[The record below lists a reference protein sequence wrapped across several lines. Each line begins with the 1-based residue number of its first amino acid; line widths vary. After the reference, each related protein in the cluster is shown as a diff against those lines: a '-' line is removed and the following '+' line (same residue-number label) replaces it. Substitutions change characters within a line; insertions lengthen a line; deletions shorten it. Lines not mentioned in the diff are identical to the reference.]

1 MEKGC
6 PKCGRMVDA
15 NLKNCPY
22 CNYDFGEIDKFFEK
36 VDSQKFLED
45 DKYAGFV
52 KRFVAGMVD
61 LLLIGLISYGLIYL
75 FKFNFYIVFFVSFI
89 ILYILIN
96 SILERTQWHGSLGKH
111 LVGIEVFDE
120 YENPLTFGASILRN
134 TVKFVNVLTLGLGF
148 LVCSSGEYKQ
158 TLGDRITKNYV
169 LNKINYDE
177 IQNMRFSGVL
187 KRFISFIIDSI
198 IIGAVIYVLCSLPFV
213 FSLLKIDMPMF
224 ISNYLNSIE
233 LILSM
238 VFLFFYVPFFESKN
252 GQTIGKKIIRI
263 CVINESG
270 EKLNFP
276 ICFIRQFLIVL
287 DILTF
292 GWMLSIS
299 NSKKQTLKDLI
310 TKTVVVDD

>member
-1 MEKGC
+1 
-6 PKCGRMVDA
+6 
-15 NLKNCPY
+15 
-22 CNYDFGEIDKFFEK
+22 
-36 VDSQKFLED
+36 
-45 DKYAGFV
+45 
-52 KRFVAGMVD
+52 
-61 LLLIGLISYGLIYL
+61 
-75 FKFNFYIVFFVSFI
+75 
-89 ILYILIN
+89 
-96 SILERTQWHGSLGKH
+96 
-111 LVGIEVFDE
+111 
-120 YENPLTFGASILRN
+120 
-134 TVKFVNVLTLGLGF
+134 
-148 LVCSSGEYKQ
+148 
-158 TLGDRITKNYV
+158 
-169 LNKINYDE
+169 
-177 IQNMRFSGVL
+177 
-187 KRFISFIIDSI
+187 
-198 IIGAVIYVLCSLPFV
+198 
-213 FSLLKIDMPMF
+213 MPMF